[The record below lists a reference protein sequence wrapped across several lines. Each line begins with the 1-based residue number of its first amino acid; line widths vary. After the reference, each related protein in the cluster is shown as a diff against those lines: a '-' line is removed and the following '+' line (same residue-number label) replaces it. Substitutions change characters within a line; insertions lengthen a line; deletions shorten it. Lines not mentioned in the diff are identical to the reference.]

1 MILLEESW
9 TEIFIIS
16 AIQWS
21 LPFEKCSIFN
31 STNIPNSSEHSLDIR
46 VLNDTFERFRNLSVT
61 QAEFACLKALAL
73 FKPGLC
79 ALPFSSFWLI
89 LMQIIYHHRSER
101 PKRHCQVGADARP
114 NSGDAAAAGKDAK
127 PNKSN
132 QVI

>member
-1 MILLEESW
+1 MFVQYYQVILLEESW

-79 ALPFSSFWLI
+79 AFPFSLFGS
-89 LMQIIYHHRSER
+89 Y
-101 PKRHCQVGADARP
+101 
-114 NSGDAAAAGKDAK
+114 
-127 PNKSN
+127 
-132 QVI
+132 